1 MDHARTAL
9 EVARELTAAE
19 SSVEAALVQAVRLM
33 RQVMDARRTLGL
45 PTGADEPSLK
55 SIVAAVSA
63 LGEAQQAMVR
73 THRSL
78 DQLQHEYDLPA
89 VNFGPLLKPG
99 EDARKPAR
107 RAG

>member
-1 MDHARTAL
+1 MDHARTTLA
-9 EVARELTAAE
+9 VARELTAAE

-45 PTGADEPSLK
+45 PSGADEPPMK

-78 DQLQHEYDLPA
+78 DQVRYEHDLPA
-89 VNFGPLLKPG
+89 VDFGPLLKPG
-99 EDARKPAR
+99 EDVRKPAR